1 MKIVFPPEYES
12 EELSAATTFAVFTCI
27 PNPLDRDFNEAI
39 ESIAPDENGFTSRVI
54 NGVRSS
60 GGERSIVDSF
70 SIWLPAPSN
79 IAWNDGMTPGDFS
92 KSALFEGAKQLI
104 GKLFNREEGDAA
116 EVGMSAG
123 DIAKSSVVLLKGKL
137 GSFGEKAFFEAR
149 IVQNPNTRTTFQGH
163 PVRQF
168 SFNFKFIPR
177 TEKEAKQVRGLV
189 KAFTR
194 NIYAST
200 SGQLGSASFAL
211 NYPPTWKIRF
221 IRGGSENP
229 YVPKIYESFLTSV
242 TSTLNSEGAFW
253 HEDGSPKSIDLTL
266 TFQETRTLDRNLY
279 DKMESAAESTPVP
292 DPEDGI
298 IDRDWVTR
306 LEKNSAISNLRGR
319 VSDLRGRA
327 ADLRSRIRITIPSRR

>member
-12 EELSAATTFAVFTCI
+12 EDLSAATTFAVFTCI
-27 PNPLDRDFNEAI
+27 PNPLDKDFNEEL
-39 ESIAPDENGFTSRVI
+39 ESIAPDENGFTSRLI
-54 NGVRSS
+54 GGMRANS
-60 GGERSIVDSF
+60 GERSVVDSF
-70 SIWLPAPSN
+70 SVWLPAPSN

-104 GKLFNREEGDAA
+104 GKLFNREGDA

-123 DIAKSSVVLLKGKL
+123 DIAKSSAVLLKGKL
-137 GSFGEKAFFEAR
+137 GGFGEKAFYEAR
-149 IVQNPNTRTTFQGH
+149 IIQNPNTRTTFQGH

-177 TEKEAKQVRGLV
+177 TEKEAKQVRALV
-189 KAFTR
+189 KAFSR

-200 SGQLGSASFAL
+200 SGQLGSAAFAL

-221 IRGGSENP
+221 IRGDSENP
-229 YVPKIYESFLTSV
+229 YVPKIYESFLTAV

-253 HEDGSPKSIDLTL
+253 HEDGAPKSIDLTL

-298 IDRDWVTR
+298 VDRDWVTR
-306 LEKNSAISNLRGR
+306 LEKNSAISNIRGR
-319 VSDLRGRA
+319 VSDLRSRITTPSTLA
-327 ADLRSRIRITIPSRR
+327 SRIRRR